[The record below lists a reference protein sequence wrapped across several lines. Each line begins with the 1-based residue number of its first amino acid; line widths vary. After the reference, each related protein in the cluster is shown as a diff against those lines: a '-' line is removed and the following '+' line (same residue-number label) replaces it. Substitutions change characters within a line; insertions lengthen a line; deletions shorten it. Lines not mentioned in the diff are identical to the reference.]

1 MKAIELAKQVLEKR
15 RQYFDNWTNYVQ
27 KIKKIAEEELGKAE
41 VYVFGSIIRED
52 YDASNDVDILIV
64 SPKTL
69 NRIIER
75 EEIKRSEKKIKPTH
89 TAIHSTCT

>member
-1 MKAIELAKQVLEKR
+1 LKIQLETGKYSLKQQLREWKYSR
-15 RQYFDNWTNYVQ
+15 NGSFRL
-27 KIKKIAEEELGKAE
+27 IKEILSNIE